1 MGGAHYLPGVQILDK
16 RGSTVYG
23 SYIDGMVLLL
33 YSAATITCE
42 AQLLWLSPNSAFSSQ
57 TRLKVSD
64 RSSRVK
70 MPEAQC
76 VSDKDVPAKVSSV
89 DDNDNSIAN
98 SQLEN
103 EPDSKPLSMCSN
115 KTQISSDGSVTEQ
128 TSTVTEYSCLTPTTG
143 TTDFC
148 SSERCT
154 QHFDAC
160 LKSAMDTIEMYLAD
174 KRSVQMKRQLSP
186 GILQVLNDLCSDTE
200 KELFGEKFNILLA
213 NESKNLCLLYQ
224 FLGEIFRG

>member
-1 MGGAHYLPGVQILDK
+1 MVTINLWRL
-16 RGSTVYG
+16 SCYG
-23 SYIDGMVLLL
+23 SPR
-33 YSAATITCE
+33 TPPFPT
-42 AQLLWLSPNSAFSSQ
+42 Q

-70 MPEAQC
+70 MSEAQC